1 MVRTRSGIEVRVT
14 RPNDVED
21 EVSKGGG
28 ANDVVNVESESCGE
42 ESNGEDENRATGDE
56 TT

>member
-21 EVSKGGG
+21 EVNKEG
-28 ANDVVNVESESCGE
+28 ATNDAVDGESESCGE
-42 ESNGEDENRATGDE
+42 ESNGEDGNRATGDE

>member
-21 EVSKGGG
+21 EVNKGGG